1 MKTILLWVFIG
12 FSFVVKSQLEQEIL
26 REAKNLGITTKEEAL
41 AELAKRGMTESDA
54 RRMAKTYG
62 LDYDEYI
69 KKYSNK
75 SMISDQPIVVAS
87 EIKLGDIATDT
98 TVFSLEKAIP
108 ISKKSDE
115 KSDEKGEDYFGYSIF
130 KNNPFSN
137 KNYLVGNIDDGYI
150 LAPGD
155 ELRIF
160 VWGSN
165 AYQAQVKI
173 DLNGNAI
180 LPDVGAFLIAGTSY
194 GAVKK
199 KLKNYLG
206 KSFSGL
212 ITIPQQSFLDVSLTQ
227 IRPVKVTVLGEVN
240 TPGPHLIGGFASSLN
255 ALYASGGIKTSGS
268 LREAKLYRNSRLIK
282 TIDLYDYITTGSLD
296 SDVRLQNNDIL
307 FVPPRISTIK
317 AVGEFRHSGV
327 FELKKK
333 EGIKDLIK
341 YSGGMLATASYDNLI
356 IKRINGVD
364 KRSNNNQFD
373 RFITSVNY
381 QELYRNNKNFKLYD
395 GDEIKIDK
403 VLSKV
408 VGFVSLQGS
417 INRPGVYPLGKFKDL
432 KTLILDAG
440 DSLLARTYM
449 KKVDVFKIQD
459 EKFKTYNLQKIL
471 DGTIKVLLDDQD
483 SVLLYNLNAF
493 SEEKIVSV
501 VGFVDYPKT
510 HIWYENIGLYD
521 VIFRSVNMEELEFK
535 SKILTSRV
543 DLRRYNKE
551 TGSHSVKTYN
561 LDDLSS
567 GNIKVNLLPKDQ
579 VVLYSKAISEV
590 TDKFVEIFGYVNNS
604 GRIKL
609 AENMTVEDV
618 ILAAGGFKEYAD
630 KSLVII
636 NRPNFD
642 FDSGTITE
650 TFEYQLNIDYILGI
664 DGVKLDSSFFL
675 DHRDIIN
682 VRKVPGVKPLSTIVI
697 TGEVKYPGSITITNV
712 NQNLKEVI
720 EQVGGFTNKSYLK
733 GSSVIRNG
741 KPFVLNMEK
750 YLNKEVSFL
759 EGGDSI
765 IIASKSGTVAI
776 KGAVSHESLFVWE
789 EKKRVR
795 YYIRN
800 SGYII
805 KDEVGDV
812 IITQP
817 NGNVR
822 KKTFWR
828 NPKVSP
834 NSTITIL
841 KKKEK
846 DKTDLGQR
854 SIDGLIRIMTVTTV
868 AITTYLL
875 ASKL

>member
-1 MKTILLWVFIG
+1 MRTIFLLWVFLG
-12 FSFVVKSQLEQEIL
+12 FSFVVKSQIEQEIL
-26 REAKNLGITTKEEAL
+26 REAKNLGITTKEGAL

-54 RRMAKTYG
+54 RRMAKAYG

-69 KKYSNK
+69 NKYSNK
-75 SMISDQPIVVAS
+75 SASREQSINVVS
-87 EIKLGDIATDT
+87 ELTLGKVAVDT
-98 TVFSLEKAIP
+98 THFSTSKVIP
-108 ISKKSDE
+108 DLKINDESKS
-115 KSDEKGEDYFGYSIF
+115 YFGYSIF
-130 KNNPFSN
+130 ENNPFSN
-137 KNYLVGNIDDGYI
+137 KNYLVGNIDEGYI
-150 LAPGD
+150 IAPGD

-160 VWGSN
+160 VWGAN
-165 AYQAQVKI
+165 AYQAQIKI

-212 ITIPQQSFLDVSLTQ
+212 ITSPQESFIDVSLTQ

-268 LREAKLYRNSRLIK
+268 LREVKLYRNSKLIK
-282 TIDLYDYITTGSLD
+282 TIDLYNYITTGSLD
-296 SDVRLQNNDIL
+296 SDIRLQNNDIL
-307 FVPPRISTIK
+307 FVPPRISAIK
-317 AVGEFRHSGV
+317 AVGEFRHSGI

-333 EGIKDLIK
+333 EGIKNLIK
-341 YSGGMLATASYDNLI
+341 YSGGMLATASYNNVVI
-356 IKRINGVD
+356 HRINGVD
-364 KRSNNNQFD
+364 DRSGNKQFD

-381 QELYRNNKNFKLYD
+381 QELYNKKNNFKLYD

-417 INRPGVYPLGKFKDL
+417 INRPGFYPLAKFKDL

-459 EKFKTYNLQKIL
+459 KKFKTYNLQKIL
-471 DGTIKVLLDDQD
+471 DGTIKVLLDDED
-483 SVLLYNLNAF
+483 EIILYNLNDI

-501 VGFVDYPKT
+501 IGFVDYPKT
-510 HIWYENIGLYD
+510 HIWYENLGLYD

-543 DLRRYNKE
+543 DLKRYNKE
-551 TGSHSVKTYN
+551 DGSYSVKTYN

-567 GNIKVNLLPKDQ
+567 GNIKVNLLAKDQ

-590 TDKFVEIFGYVNNS
+590 TDKFVEIFGYVNES

-609 AENMTVEDV
+609 GVNMNVEDV

-642 FDSGTITE
+642 FDSGAITE
-650 TFEYQLNIDYILGI
+650 SYEYQLNMDYILGVP
-664 DGVKLDSSFFL
+664 GVKLDSSFFL

-682 VRKVPGVKPLSTIVI
+682 VRRLPGIKPMSSI
-697 TGEVKYPGSITITNV
+697 TVVGEVKYPGSITIKNV
-712 NQNLKEVI
+712 NQSLKEVI
-720 EQVGGFTNKSYLK
+720 EQVGGFTNEAYLK

-741 KPFVLNMEK
+741 KPFILNMEK
-750 YLNKEVSFL
+750 HLNKEVNFL

-765 IIASKSGTVAI
+765 IISSRSGTVAI
-776 KGAVSHESLFVWE
+776 KGVANKELLFVWE
-789 EKKRVR
+789 KGKRAR
-795 YYIRN
+795 HYIRN
-800 SGYII
+800 SGYLI
-805 KDEVGDV
+805 KDEMGDV
-812 IITQP
+812 FVKLP
-817 NGNVR
+817 NGRVR

-828 NPKVSP
+828 NPKVLP
-834 NSTITIL
+834 HSTITIL
-841 KKKEK
+841 KRKEK
-846 DKTDLGQR
+846 VKTDSGQR
-854 SIDGLIRIMTVTTV
+854 TVDGLIRIMSV
-868 AITTYLL
+868 ATGALTTYLL
-875 ASKL
+875 ASKF